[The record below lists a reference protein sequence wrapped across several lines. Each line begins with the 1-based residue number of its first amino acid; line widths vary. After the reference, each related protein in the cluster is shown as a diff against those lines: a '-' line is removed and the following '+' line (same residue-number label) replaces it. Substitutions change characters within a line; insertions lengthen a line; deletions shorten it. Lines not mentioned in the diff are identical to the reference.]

1 MRSGT
6 EKAVGGSD
14 YKMLPLF
21 ATGGSRTNH
30 NNIVGTT
37 IIIKIRSDIVSFNLN
52 LYIINNFSHDIKIKN
67 PLDTNNEAI
76 AY

>member
-6 EKAVGGSD
+6 DKAAGGSN

-21 ATGGSRTNH
+21 AGSRTNH
-30 NNIVGTT
+30 NNIIGTT

-52 LYIINNFSHDIKIKN
+52 LYIINNFPHGTRIGS
-67 PLDTNNEAI
+67 PLDTNN
-76 AY
+76 